1 MTLAGLEKL
10 EWEIALAEQERTA
23 QDIASI
29 GRAELVELAELAV
42 LAELVELTELVELVG
57 LGLNIA
63 LAAPVKLK
71 RQMKLAE

>member
-1 MTLAGLEKL
+1 LAG
-10 EWEIALAEQERTA
+10 WERTA

-29 GRAELVELAELAV
+29 GRAELVELAEL
-42 LAELVELTELVELVG
+42 VEMVG

>member
-1 MTLAGLEKL
+1 LAG
-10 EWEIALAEQERTA
+10 WERTA

-42 LAELVELTELVELVG
+42 LTELVELIG
-57 LGLNIA
+57 LGLDIA
-63 LAAPVKLK
+63 LAAPVKLE